1 MTGIIQEIRSWL
13 IVSHILFQ
21 YVLYRLGLR
30 GCPTFM
36 DHRPECK
43 QVIGRVL
50 GWPGRLRAAGVE
62 FCPKD
67 HPAVFCCNHFKK
79 DDPFVVEANI
89 YEASDRH
96 IWVIPMM
103 RDDFFK
109 SHHKFFLFDPDELI
123 NMFGTLRISR
133 ESVTLSQLKP
143 FVELLRSRGS
153 FLMFPGRT
161 RSQSGLLFEYREGI
175 EEPGGPTF
183 FAAQAQ
189 RNHPELKV
197 AIVPVARSY
206 NPATKKTT
214 VSYGQPLYLE
224 GKSDRA
230 AQRALDFRVIEEIG
244 NVLELNASNVLA
256 GYLYLHRLHR
266 CGVPIRMEKIEQ
278 DLQSVF
284 SNVGKTRRIDPDAAR
299 DLPKEIRRSLRY
311 FERMGML
318 RHTRDS
324 VCPNDEAILSVP
336 ELGPLY
342 RKKNPVK
349 FLANQIA
356 HMADVVRALEDVVL
370 E

>member
-1 MTGIIQEIRSWL
+1 
-13 IVSHILFQ
+13 
-21 YVLYRLGLR
+21 
-30 GCPTFM
+30 M
-36 DHRPECK
+36 DNRPECK

-50 GWPGRLRAAGVE
+50 GWPKRLRATGME
-62 FCPKD
+62 FCPKE

-89 YEASDRH
+89 YDASDRH

-133 ESVTLSQLKP
+133 DSVTLSQLKP

-189 RNHPELKV
+189 RNHPDLKV

-214 VSYGQPLYLE
+214 VSYGKPLYLE
-224 GKSDRA
+224 GNSDRA
-230 AQRALDFRVIEEIG
+230 AQRALDFRIIEEIG
-244 NVLELNASNVLA
+244 NALELNVSNVLA
-256 GYLYLHRLHR
+256 SYLYLHRLHR
-266 CGVPIRMEKIEQ
+266 RKTPIRLEEIEQ

-284 SNVGKTRRIDPDAAR
+284 AGVRERRRIDPDAVR
-299 DLPKEIRRSLRY
+299 NLPQEIHQSLRF
-311 FERMGML
+311 FEKAGML
-318 RHTRDS
+318 RRTRQE
-324 VCPNDEAILSVP
+324 VYPNDEAILALP

-356 HMADVVRALEDVVL
+356 HMADVVRAIEDVVL
-370 E
+370 D